1 MKKVLFTLVVMLT
14 VTTGLFAQ
22 SGSSANN
29 QLINTARVAA
39 QQSGCFSG
47 WSGQVDTQVTVV
59 SSCFAGGFVTAV
71 LFVPV
76 CHGPGCELVRLGA
89 LAKVTF
95 YCTDET
101 VGSVEWWVDKTDN
114 K

>member
-1 MKKVLFTLVVMLT
+1 MKKALFILVVMMT

-22 SGSSANN
+22 SGSNADN

-39 QQSGCFSG
+39 QQAGCFSS
-47 WSGQVDTQVTVV
+47 WSGQVDAQVTVV
-59 SSCFAGGFVTAV
+59 SSCFAGGFVTEV

-95 YCTDET
+95 FCTDAV
-101 VGSVEWWVDKTDN
+101 VGSVECL
-114 K
+114 